1 MQVERE
7 FVSGTATATG
17 DCLRMQERVREH
29 RSGAGAEAKAGIG
42 IGIGVAAQQA
52 GGGAI
57 GATRWE

>member
-17 DCLRMQERVREH
+17 DCLRMQERVREP
-29 RSGAGAEAKAGIG
+29 RSGAGAEAGAIG
-42 IGIGVAAQQA
+42 IGIGVAA
-52 GGGAI
+52 GGAI

>member
-7 FVSGTATATG
+7 FVSGTATGTG
-17 DCLRMQERVREH
+17 DCLRMQERVREP
-29 RSGAGAEAKAGIG
+29 RSGAGAEAGA

>member
-17 DCLRMQERVREH
+17 DCLRMQERVREP
-29 RSGAGAEAKAGIG
+29 RSGAEAEAEAGA